1 MTVRAVGGLGSS
13 ACRRNDEDDAR
24 DTFKF
29 LKSQRIGDKFAI
41 LYTAWAR
48 FEAEAGNADKVSFR
62 GDAKSSLGGAKCSL
76 GDAKSSLGDAESS
89 LGDAKSSLGDA
100 DSSLG

>member
-29 LKSQRIGDKFAI
+29 LKSQRIGDKFAV

-48 FEAEAGNADKVSFR
+48 FEAEAGNADKAAHLL
-62 GDAKSSLGGAKCSL
+62 AKGTECGAEPAEELAAAVAELGTGSSATTPSGSR
-76 GDAKSSLGDAESS
+76 
-89 LGDAKSSLGDA
+89 
-100 DSSLG
+100 